1 MRTDRPMLA
10 RSHSVAMAERAAV
23 RGADVRGALAVKASI
38 AEGAARETRSPAKNF
53 MVGCVYLMGIM
64 GVSDVERVQKGTA
77 MVDIIAVRAMRVLD
91 GKVMCGNTHLSF
103 GSLLIG
109 GA

>member
-53 MVGCVYLMGIM
+53 MVGCVYLLMGGIM
-64 GVSDVERVQKGTA
+64 GVSDVERGRERSRKERQWW
-77 MVDIIAVRAMRVLD
+77 ILFFEAVRAMRVLD
-91 GKVMCGNTHLSF
+91 GKVMELVT
-103 GSLLIG
+103 
-109 GA
+109 